1 MKFGIIA
8 GLALSLAACQQQPQN
23 QTATQPV
30 AKQEAPTPPPKP
42 WEPAVF
48 DPASKTAKTNDLAL
62 FMSHLK
68 GRLYAAK
75 KGEFETT
82 AEYAKRQAD
91 IGAFIPPFNGTDV
104 YLFFANQW
112 ETKYDADTKAFRGLY
127 TQACYNGYPI
137 DNEVNCQI
145 GTVKDSE
152 STYQGQNAFGAKA
165 EIKDERG
172 TDYYLLITR
181 KAARAYRDKLFDASL
196 PSACPMPVEQAKTK
210 VGRVAVAYGVRLRKA
225 ELVSGTDR
233 IEQATVSSPY
243 SEHFETLG
251 LPVELAYLV
260 CLDTRTDE
268 VLYSRAL

>member
-1 MKFGIIA
+1 MRLIIVTT
-8 GLALSLAACQQQPQN
+8 LAVLVAACQPQAPS
-23 QTATQPV
+23 ATQPV
-30 AKQEAPTPPPKP
+30 AKQETPTPPPKP

-48 DPASKTAKTNDLAL
+48 DPASKTAKVNDLAL

-68 GRLYAAK
+68 GKLDAAK
-75 KGEFETT
+75 KGEFETS
-82 AEYAKRQAD
+82 AEFAKRQAD
-91 IGAFIPPFNGTDV
+91 IGAFIAPFNGKDV
-104 YLFFANQW
+104 YLLYAHNW
-112 ETKYDADTKAFRGLY
+112 ETKYDADTKAFHSVY
-127 TQACYNGYPI
+127 SQSCYNGYPI

-172 TDYYLLITR
+172 ADYYLLMTR
-181 KAARAYRDKLFDASL
+181 KAARAYRDKLFDAVL

-225 ELVSGTDR
+225 ELMTGTDR

-260 CLDTRTDE
+260 CLDARTDE
-268 VLYSRAL
+268 VLYSKAL